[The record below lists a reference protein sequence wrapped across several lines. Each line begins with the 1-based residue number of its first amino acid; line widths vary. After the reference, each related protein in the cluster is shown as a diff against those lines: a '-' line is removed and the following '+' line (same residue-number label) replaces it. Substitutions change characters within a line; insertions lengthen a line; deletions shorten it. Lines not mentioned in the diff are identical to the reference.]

1 MFDIGFWELMLIALV
16 ALIVVGPERLP
27 KLIRV
32 TGLWIGRA
40 NASVQSIRN
49 EISRELR
56 AEELKQALNK
66 TVDVSNVNKIMD
78 VEPKPKSEPEL
89 APEQELATDS
99 QPVTESKLE
108 PEPELGP
115 EQELATDPQ
124 PEAKSKLES
133 EPQIP
138 VKKDENGN
146 G

>member
-78 VEPKPKSEPEL
+78 VEPKPEPEL
-89 APEQELATDS
+89 GPEQELAADP
-99 QPVTESKLE
+99 QPVPESKLE
-108 PEPELGP
+108 LEPELGP

-124 PEAKSKLES
+124 PVAKSKLES